1 MRSRLASTA
10 EMTLAVLALF
20 TLLNGDF
27 WRNLMGWT
35 GFLILSAIVTA
46 IYAVL
51 LVRGWQRIRN
61 RGLPITLVVFLA
73 FATLSLIWSF
83 YRGATALAL
92 VALFGTTITAF
103 GLAYLLPWSRFVK
116 ALGITLRWSLGLSIL
131 FELWV
136 ALIVRHPILPNFVHP
151 KGNFAPDWY
160 WCQGLILHGGPIQGI
175 MGNRNLL
182 GFVALV
188 GIVVFSVQIADR
200 VISRLWGYFW
210 LAISVLC
217 IALTQS
223 ATIIFAGVLVVI
235 CGLLALWAR
244 RRGDGRHRLVYWT
257 ALFGF
262 IGLGLVAVAFG
273 PAIAQIV
280 GRSPDFTGRADI
292 WQIVIH
298 LWEQKPVLGWGWIS
312 YWVPWVEPFHN
323 LIVRHGVTYLHAHNA
338 WLDVGMQLGWI
349 GLIMFT
355 VFCITAIW
363 RAWFRAVD
371 RPRWDIRTDRP
382 FVSLHMLPL
391 FLLACLL
398 AQSLAESRMLV
409 EGGWALLVI
418 SAVATKLPD
427 TLNEHPRLI
436 HASPDHQVPSLTGGA
451 AKASASE

>member
-1 MRSRLASTA
+1 MRSRLTSTA
-10 EMTLAVLALF
+10 EMSLAVFALF
-20 TLLNGDF
+20 TLLAGDF
-27 WRNLMGWT
+27 WRNLIGWT
-35 GFLILSAIVTA
+35 AFLVICGVAII

-51 LVRGWQRIRN
+51 LVRGWSRIRH
-61 RGLPITLVVFLA
+61 RGLPITLIVFLS
-73 FATLSLIWSF
+73 FATLSLVWSY

-92 VALFGTTITAF
+92 VVLFGTTIAAF
-103 GLAYLLPWSRFVK
+103 GLAYLLPWSRFVR
-116 ALGITLRWSLGLSIL
+116 ALGISLRWILGLSIV

-136 ALIVRHPILPNFVHP
+136 ALIIRHPVLPVYLHP
-151 KGNFAPDWY
+151 VGKVPPEMY

-188 GIVVFSVQIADR
+188 SIVVFSVQIADR
-200 VISRLWGYFW
+200 VIARLWGYFW
-210 LAISVLC
+210 LAIAVLC

-223 ATIIFAGVLVVI
+223 ATVIFAGLLVVI
-235 CGLLALWAR
+235 CALLALWAR
-244 RRGDGRHRLVYWT
+244 KRGDGRHRLVYWT
-257 ALFGF
+257 AFFGF
-262 IGLGLVAVAFG
+262 IGLALVAWAFG
-273 PAIAQIV
+273 PLIAGTV
-280 GRSPDFTGRADI
+280 GRSPDFTGRSDI

-312 YWVPWVEPFHN
+312 YWAPWVAPFDH
-323 LIVRHGVTYLHAHNA
+323 LVVRNGITYLQAHNA

-349 GLIMFT
+349 GLIMFA
-355 VFCITAIW
+355 VFCGTAVW

-371 RPRWDIRTDRP
+371 RPRWDRVTDRP

-398 AQSLAESRMLV
+398 AQSLAESRILV

-436 HASPDHQVPSLTGGA
+436 ATDPRPVSLRR
-451 AKASASE
+451 